1 MTLFFVDIKQLI
13 VHILNM
19 NRLSI
24 ALVCY
29 LLILYII
36 PAVSATEL
44 NREEII
50 NKVTKA
56 LNGEGELI
64 GPVVDFRIT
73 EYDPNNGTATILVFW
88 GRDGIAELES
98 ITLPI
103 VHLDIDNEKVITS
116 YAASKK
122 LNRLSVVGYL
132 DEQYACF
139 VCFAVR
145 VNKLCQ

>member
-1 MTLFFVDIKQLI
+1 
-13 VHILNM
+13 M
-19 NRLSI
+19 NRLFI
-24 ALVCY
+24 TLTCC
-29 LLILYII
+29 LLIPHII

-56 LNGEGELI
+56 LTGEGELI

-73 EYDPNNGTATILVFW
+73 AYDQNNGTATILVFW

-103 VHLDIDNEKVITS
+103 VHLDTGNEKVIMS
-116 YAASKK
+116 YARSGK
-122 LNRLSVVGYL
+122 LNRLSVLGYI

-139 VCFAVR
+139 VCFTVR
-145 VNKLCQ
+145 VNNLCQ